1 MRERLADT
9 RFLLA
14 TGWRIDRRLTVALIA
29 TLLVV
34 SVGQT
39 IRALWF
45 KFVIDAVVDQ
55 QLRSAVIW
63 AIVLAGSDALRSWG
77 RVHSEMARMDLHDRA
92 LIHFQRESM
101 ALAGNVPTLE
111 HHEAT
116 DHIDRLSVFRNSF
129 RPLSTALGAV
139 VEAAMTLIRGV
150 FTVVLMALVHPA
162 LVLLPVFA
170 LPSLWAA
177 RRAEKVTHDAA
188 LAEAADARRNEHL
201 WSVSTTPGPAKE
213 IRVLGAGPM
222 LRQAEHSSWDAVTR
236 TRRKAT
242 LVAGLWNTTG
252 WLSFGVAYVA
262 AIVGVALLAVDGGAS
277 AGDVILVV
285 ALAGQVNWQVAGA
298 ASLVGTLTQGM
309 QAVALF
315 RWLSKFE
322 ADRRLAGPGAPPP
335 ARLTQGIELRGVS
348 FTYPGTDVVAL
359 EDVDLEL
366 PTGTVVALVG
376 ENGAGKTTLTK
387 LLLGLYTPSRG
398 TITVDGQPLPS
409 LDLDAW
415 RQASAAAFQDFVR
428 FELCAGEVVGIGDL
442 SHLRDAEAI
451 SSALARSGATS
462 IVRELPSGLETRV
475 GTLFGAP
482 VDLSAGQW
490 QTLALG
496 RAMMRPLPLLV
507 VLDEPTAAL
516 DAHAERELFEHYVA
530 GARAAASA
538 AGSVTV
544 LVSHRFSTVRMA
556 DLIVVLDG
564 GHIVE
569 VGDHKRLAAAG
580 GLYAELYEL
589 QARSYK

>member
-1 MRERLADT
+1 MRERFADT

-14 TGWRIDRRLTVALIA
+14 TGWRIDRRLTSAFIA

-63 AIVLAGSDALRSWG
+63 SIVLAGSDALRSWG

-150 FTVVLMALVHPA
+150 FTIVLMALVHPA

-170 LPSLWAA
+170 LPSLWTA

-213 IRVLGAGPM
+213 VRVLGAGPM
-222 LRQAEHSSWDAVTR
+222 LRLAERTSWDAVTR
-236 TRRKAT
+236 TRRHAT
-242 LVAGLWNTTG
+242 LVAGLWNTAG

-262 AIVGVALLAVDGGAS
+262 AIVGVALLAVDGKAS

-298 ASLVGTLTQGM
+298 ATLVGTLTQGM

-322 ADRRLAGPGAPPP
+322 ADRRLAGPGVQPPT
-335 ARLTQGIELRGVS
+335 RLTEGIELRGVT

-359 EDVDLEL
+359 EDIDLEL
-366 PTGTVVALVG
+366 PAGTVVALVG

-387 LLLGLYTPSRG
+387 LLLGLYTPTRG

-415 RQASAAAFQDFVR
+415 RQASAAAFQDFIR
-428 FELCAGEVVGIGDL
+428 FELNAGEVVGIGDL
-442 SHLRDAEAI
+442 AHLHDPEAI
-451 SSALARSGATS
+451 SSALTRSGATS
-462 IVRELPSGLETRV
+462 IIGELPSGLETRV

-496 RAMMRPLPLLV
+496 RAMMRPVPLLV

-516 DAHAERELFEHYVA
+516 DAHAERELFEHYAA
-530 GARAAASA
+530 GARDAAAA

-589 QARSYK
+589 QARSYR